1 MIELYNIG
9 IDEKDLKEMVN
20 INPDILS
27 LDSEEIKE
35 MINILKMVECNE
47 RQIKDILYAN
57 PFYLSRVKSDVLSLC
72 KKLKEIGITDLNL
85 FFDSNAF
92 FLNKDVFE
100 IDDYINSELSKGI
113 SIEEIVDNLESNPYI
128 IDEII

>member
-1 MIELYNIG
+1 MIELYNFG
-9 IDEKDLKEMVN
+9 IDENDLKEMIN

-27 LDSEEIKE
+27 LESEEIKE
-35 MINILKMVECNE
+35 MINILKMIECSE
-47 RQIKDILYAN
+47 RQVKNILYAN
-57 PFYLSRVKSDVLSLC
+57 PFYLSRVKNDILSLC

-85 FFDSNAF
+85 FFDSNPA

-113 SIEEIVDNLESNPYI
+113 SIEQIVDNLETNSYI